1 MEMVVATEEAELVGL
16 VRVAARLVVKRVA
29 VAMAKAAW
37 VVASMAEGEAGAM
50 VAARVGTCSALR
62 NHRSQSHTR
71 TVPPPHAPRSAN
83 PQRRPGRCCCTIA
96 CMYLSTTRAAE
107 EWLVVALAAVKEV
120 AREDT
125 YSADHSQ
132 CSLYQDSIALERC
145 RGR

>member
-62 NHRSQSHTR
+62 NHCSQSHTR
-71 TVPPPHAPRSAN
+71 TVPPPHASLKASPR
-83 PQRRPGRCCCTIA
+83 RRPGRCCCTIE
-96 CMYLSTTRAAE
+96 CTCLSTTRAAE
-107 EWLVVALAAVKEV
+107 EQMVVASAAAKEE
-120 AREDT
+120 AREGIWSGDRNR
-125 YSADHSQ
+125 
-132 CSLYQDSIALERC
+132 CSLYRDGIALERC